1 MPRKCKGIHT
11 CPENA
16 GPQNFPEGYIE
27 KRKDPNNTMA
37 KLLPI
42 WTHGKTNLQKYK
54 GKWTDEELEEEIT
67 QYFYFTVENEVKP
80 AKAGLSLWLSASDET
95 MNAWENNLEKYG
107 RKSVLIREANKMIES
122 SYVERGES
130 YPTFNMFLLKTM
142 HKYREGNEITINHQ
156 PISTKEEIAETIE
169 KLGLAD

>member
-67 QYFYFTVENEVKP
+67 KYFCFTVENEVKP
-80 AKAGLSLWLSASDET
+80 SRAGLTLWLSLSDET
-95 MNAWENNLEKYG
+95 YHSWMNYPEKHG
-107 RKSVLIREANKMIES
+107 GKTILIREASKLIES